1 MSNTISRRVVAF
13 LIDLAIVSILAILI
27 VMMMDIGSFLTKAAR
42 KIDSLLNGRIGSLA
56 PEELIRG
63 GLALFLLTFKD
74 WLFFS
79 GNSIGKQIMRIK
91 VVKLDGSHL
100 NLLDCIKRT
109 LPYAILPVEAYF
121 VLTGQD
127 RLGDRWAHTAVVPA
141 NYVHQES
148 EEEDEEED
156 DDEEEE

>member
-1 MSNTISRRVVAF
+1 MNTATRRVLAF
-13 LIDLAIVSILAILI
+13 LIDLAIVSVVAILI
-27 VMMMDIGSFLTKAAR
+27 VMMMDIGSLLSKAVR
-42 KIDSLLNGRIGSLA
+42 KVDSLLNGRIGSL
-56 PEELIRG
+56 PRESLIRG
-63 GLALFLLTFKD
+63 AIILFLLTFKD
-74 WLFFS
+74 WIFFS

-121 VLTGQD
+121 VLTEQD
-127 RLGDRWAHTAVVPA
+127 RLGDRWAHTTVVPA

-148 EEEDEEED
+148 EEEDD
-156 DDEEEE
+156 DDEEDEEEE